1 MTADQQ
7 QLNQWLQVLGRR
19 IGLELSLDAQ
29 GQTCLQCQ
37 KDVHVFV
44 EMPDDA
50 PVVCLYSP
58 MLRLPAD
65 QAEQNRLLKQA
76 LQINLFSLETG
87 AACLAYDARTET
99 ITLTCAV
106 PLEALDAESFAEA
119 VGDFIEL
126 SVDLNA
132 RFLALSQV
140 DRIASS
146 GVPPPAHGL
155 A

>member
-1 MTADQQ
+1 MCKPSELAVGHIRKGKRPV
-7 QLNQWLQVLGRR
+7 NGRVPPFMSC
-19 IGLELSLDAQ
+19 LSA
-29 GQTCLQCQ
+29 
-37 KDVHVFV
+37 V
-44 EMPDDA
+44 EQPDDA

-58 MLRLPAD
+58 MLRLPVD

-119 VGDFIEL
+119 VVDFIEL

-140 DRIASS
+140 DRIPSS
-146 GVPPPAHGL
+146 SVPLPPHGL